1 MGPLFLLSLRSLT
14 IWPGYTVGELTLDP
28 RVHLERIGDDAVVLA
43 YALNIGWPSP
53 SVDWLM
59 TTVYV
64 NHDGQWVGIFRM
76 ETR

>member
-1 MGPLFLLSLRSLT
+1 MTRPSQPRRRHEIEPCPSE
-14 IWPGYTVGELTLDP
+14 PP

-43 YALNIGWPSP
+43 YGLNIGWPSP